1 MKNTPANLFLMLKDF
16 MDDLIRGNC
25 SGLIMM
31 HCEKCFQ
38 NFRLLL
44 VAFVII
50 IEILVFQK
58 AKQKV
63 QCSRW
68 VYLWCFSL
76 YLSYLHFLSLCSA
89 TRIYRIL
96 NSKFPWLRSQLVELV
111 EPKKQMTTREFLI
124 AHHGWQPVVCMEWHW
139 CSVTGV
145 AEPDPV
151 VPLGFGMPLECCSY
165 SFKMSGVSGP
175 RLVSWSI
182 TLPWGHMLREWMLLT
197 CWWILS
203 IHFRHVLN
211 IPLKWQLNLK
221 GTELQ
226 QKITVWYFLEV

>member
-1 MKNTPANLFLMLKDF
+1 MKNTPANLFLILKDF

-68 VYLWCFSL
+68 VYL
-76 YLSYLHFLSLCSA
+76 
-89 TRIYRIL
+89 
-96 NSKFPWLRSQLVELV
+96 
-111 EPKKQMTTREFLI
+111 
-124 AHHGWQPVVCMEWHW
+124 
-139 CSVTGV
+139 
-145 AEPDPV
+145 
-151 VPLGFGMPLECCSY
+151 
-165 SFKMSGVSGP
+165 
-175 RLVSWSI
+175 
-182 TLPWGHMLREWMLLT
+182 
-197 CWWILS
+197 
-203 IHFRHVLN
+203 
-211 IPLKWQLNLK
+211 
-221 GTELQ
+221 
-226 QKITVWYFLEV
+226 